1 MLKKP
6 SYFGWAS
13 SIYKYDM
20 ASAPVKPNF
29 TWGPFVVDR
38 YGDGNNA
45 SSFTAPSGDIPY
57 DTLNKRYFSDNVEFN
72 RFYALVRD
80 FIKSRLGHPV
90 VRVELDDFQI
100 LTAIDEAVSK
110 LDYHAPDWCTQLAAF
125 RTQAKVNMYELPS
138 FMVNNFR
145 YAAYKKSLLSIPLAN
160 QSLEMDFF
168 IKYFQDNFLFNDFA
182 VSDFL
187 LLKMHLKSIRKI
199 LGREGSFQIVNG
211 KYLMVYPTPVNSD
224 AEDVVIEYKCL
235 NTDTLHHYFINWIQ
249 RYALAISKGIL
260 GEIRGKYA
268 TLPSPQGG
276 AQLNGAALIAES
288 EKEMEKLEEQLLSE
302 IEEPAAFTTY

>member
-168 IKYFQDNFLFNDFA
+168 IK
-182 VSDFL
+182 
-187 LLKMHLKSIRKI
+187 
-199 LGREGSFQIVNG
+199 
-211 KYLMVYPTPVNSD
+211 LMVYPTPVNSD

>member
-168 IKYFQDNFLFNDFA
+168 IKYFQDNFLFDNFGVGDYY
-182 VSDFL
+182 L
-187 LLKMHLKSIRKI
+187 LQSTMETFRRV
-199 LGREGSFQIVNG
+199 LGQDGGWDIVDG
-211 KYLMVYPTPVNSD
+211 TYLQLYPTPAVGD
-224 AEDVVIEYKCL
+224 
-235 NTDTLHHYFINWIQ
+235 
-249 RYALAISKGIL
+249 LAIVEYRGLSSKTITPKMKNWL
-260 GEIRGKYA
+260 GRYTAVCAKMMLGQVRSKFKVV
-268 TLPSPQGG
+268 PGPGGG
-276 AQLNGAALIAES
+276 ASLNGEALLQQAVAEKQALKD
-288 EKEMEKLEEQLLSE
+288 ELMNEVQ
-302 IEEPAAFTTY
+302 EPPMFTTG